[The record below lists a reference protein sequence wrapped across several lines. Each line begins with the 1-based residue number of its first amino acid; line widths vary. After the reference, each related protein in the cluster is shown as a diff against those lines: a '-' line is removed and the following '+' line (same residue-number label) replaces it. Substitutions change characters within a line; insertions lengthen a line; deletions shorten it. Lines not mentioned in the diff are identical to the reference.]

1 MTIYGIAKEAGVS
14 ISTVSRVINGGSCS
28 PETKRRV
35 YAVMERHGYQPNA
48 IARGLA
54 SNRMMTIAIVMV
66 DIRVGHYAHT
76 AYELE
81 RFFHARHYEVLIC
94 NTGSDLADIKGD
106 LEGLE
111 SRKVDGIFLLGSTFD
126 RVQHDPG
133 ICRIIQSI
141 PTVQAN
147 GNMHLAG
154 VDTVRVDDAKGIRM
168 VVDYLYGH
176 GRRSII
182 YAQDVNTSSAEMKV
196 RGYQEAMAVHH
207 LPIHVL
213 ACDHSL
219 EGGRDVV
226 EQLTSMRVDYDAMV
240 FGDDIPAVGA
250 IKALKA
256 RGVAIPSQV
265 AVTGFNNLKSAR
277 FTETE
282 LTSVDNKYWQ
292 LASES
297 AQCMLARLEHRPVSI
312 PVIEPELVIRQST

>member
-1 MTIYGIAKEAGVS
+1 
-14 ISTVSRVINGGSCS
+14 
-28 PETKRRV
+28 
-35 YAVMERHGYQPNA
+35 
-48 IARGLA
+48 
-54 SNRMMTIAIVMV
+54 
-66 DIRVGHYAHT
+66 
-76 AYELE
+76 
-81 RFFHARHYEVLIC
+81 
-94 NTGSDLADIKGD
+94 
-106 LEGLE
+106 
-111 SRKVDGIFLLGSTFD
+111 
-126 RVQHDPG
+126 
-133 ICRIIQSI
+133 
-141 PTVQAN
+141 
-147 GNMHLAG
+147 MHLAG

-240 FGDDIPAVGA
+240 FGDDIPAIGA